1 MLGFKKF
8 FIIFFLISNLAF
20 ASDLYI
26 SEIMYNPQGNDEGR
40 EWVEIVNL
48 SFSPLRIFG
57 GRKGWRFYDGS
68 NHLFEEAEIILNP
81 NEVLLIVQNK
91 QKFLSEYTYFNGK
104 IIEVKNMSL
113 KNEQGF
119 ISIFDESKNLKA
131 SREYYNICGGNGNGY
146 SLIFLNDV
154 CYEGEQKNGN
164 PGFYPDERKIE
175 TETKEKT
182 EENLEKSGSF
192 QNKEKKN
199 FLTVPE
205 ADKFSS
211 ASIANISNISEVTEE
226 DFSCLVINEFLP
238 NPQGSDENKEF
249 VEIYNECNKKINL
262 DGLIL
267 KIGRFKLK
275 LSGEIKEK
283 EFKVLRNSDY
293 RFYLRNS
300 GEEIS
305 LLKDNEIIYK
315 ISYSGKALENLSFSR
330 NEEEWFWTLPT
341 PGKMNE
347 KESYQKN
354 IFFDEEVKK
363 EKNNKNPEE
372 EINLNDFEKE
382 TLNRSKAEIYSSSS
396 QTIPFFLALFF
407 ITFIVLVFS
416 LLFKI

>member
-40 EWVEIVNL
+40 EWIEIVNL

-192 QNKEKKN
+192 QNKEKK
-199 FLTVPE
+199 
-205 ADKFSS
+205 
-211 ASIANISNISEVTEE
+211 
-226 DFSCLVINEFLP
+226 EFL
-238 NPQGSDENKEF
+238 N
-249 VEIYNECNKKINL
+249 C
-262 DGLIL
+262 
-267 KIGRFKLK
+267 
-275 LSGEIKEK
+275 
-283 EFKVLRNSDY
+283 
-293 RFYLRNS
+293 
-300 GEEIS
+300 
-305 LLKDNEIIYK
+305 
-315 ISYSGKALENLSFSR
+315 SR
-330 NEEEWFWTLPT
+330 
-341 PGKMNE
+341 
-347 KESYQKN
+347 S
-354 IFFDEEVKK
+354 
-363 EKNNKNPEE
+363 
-372 EINLNDFEKE
+372 
-382 TLNRSKAEIYSSSS
+382 R
-396 QTIPFFLALFF
+396 
-407 ITFIVLVFS
+407 
-416 LLFKI
+416 

>member
-1 MLGFKKF
+1 VVLFKIK
-8 FIIFFLISNLAF
+8 
-20 ASDLYI
+20 
-26 SEIMYNPQGNDEGR
+26 
-40 EWVEIVNL
+40 
-48 SFSPLRIFG
+48 
-57 GRKGWRFYDGS
+57 K
-68 NHLFEEAEIILNP
+68 
-81 NEVLLIVQNK
+81 
-91 QKFLSEYTYFNGK
+91 
-104 IIEVKNMSL
+104 
-113 KNEQGF
+113 
-119 ISIFDESKNLKA
+119 
-131 SREYYNICGGNGNGY
+131 
-146 SLIFLNDV
+146 
-154 CYEGEQKNGN
+154 
-164 PGFYPDERKIE
+164 
-175 TETKEKT
+175 
-182 EENLEKSGSF
+182 
-192 QNKEKKN
+192 KKN

-249 VEIYNECNKKINL
+249 VEIYNKFNKKINL

-382 TLNRSKAEIYSSSS
+382 TLNRSKAEIYSSPS
-396 QTIPFFLALFF
+396 QTIPFFLALF
-407 ITFIVLVFS
+407 S
-416 LLFKI
+416 LLLLF